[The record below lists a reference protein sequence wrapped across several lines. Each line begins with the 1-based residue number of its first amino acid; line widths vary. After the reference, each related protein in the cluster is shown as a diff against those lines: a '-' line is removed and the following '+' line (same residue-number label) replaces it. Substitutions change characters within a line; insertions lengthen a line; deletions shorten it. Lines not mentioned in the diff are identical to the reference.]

1 MAQSEELSVGYGFDI
16 HRLGDE
22 EKPLV
27 VVGMRIPNAKY
38 GPYAHSDGDAAIHAL
53 IDAILGSVAEGD
65 IGEHFPDNDPRFRNI
80 HSVALLK
87 ETLRILYRRRGR
99 LVHVDLTVILDGY
112 ELARFREHF
121 RKHLASI
128 CSIPKQHI
136 SIKFKRTE
144 GAYAAEVYAAQCA
157 ILVSLMTEQ

>member
-1 MAQSEELSVGYGFDI
+1 MAQSESLSIGYGFDI

-22 EKPLV
+22 DKPLV
-27 VVGMRIPNAKY
+27 VVGMRIPNAKC

-65 IGEHFPDNDPRFRNI
+65 IGQHFPDNDPRFRNI

-87 ETLRILYRRRGR
+87 ETLRIFYRRRGR
-99 LVHVDLTVILDGY
+99 IIHIDLTVILDGY
-112 ELARFREHF
+112 ELAKFRNHFRE
-121 RKHLASI
+121 HLASI
-128 CSIPKQHI
+128 CGLPKQQV

-144 GAYAAEVYAAQCA
+144 GVYATEVYAAQCA
-157 ILVSLMTEQ
+157 VLVSITTEP